1 MTTTRELGTIE
12 KVDIR
17 EVWPTE
23 DGHFTPWLGENLV
36 KLGADLGMDLELV
49 ETEAE
54 VGTFKLDVRA
64 HDANTKGEVVIENQ
78 FGQTNH
84 SHLGQLLTYASGFDA
99 QAVVWIAES
108 FRDEHKEAL
117 DFLNHRTGEDTQFF
131 GVEIETWRIG
141 DSLPAPH
148 FNVVATPNE
157 WRKQGVIRTQSPGNT
172 SERGERYRAFFQV
185 LIDTLRQEHNFTNAR
200 KAQSG
205 NWRYFSAGHAQRVQY
220 GATLASGNR
229 ARVELYID
237 NGDKDWNKGLFDQ
250 LIEVKTEIESECAEP
265 LEWERLDTARAS
277 RIAVYTNGSIID
289 DTEERLAEI
298 RAWMVERLLKFKEV
312 FGPRLVELVD

>member
-1 MTTTRELGTIE
+1 MTTAFELGTIE
-12 KVDIR
+12 KVDIKA
-17 EVWPTE
+17 VWPAE
-23 DGHFTPWLGENLV
+23 DVDFTPWLGENLD
-36 KLGADLGMDLELV
+36 KLGAELGMDLELV

-78 FGQTNH
+78 FGPTNH
-84 SHLGQLLTYASGFDA
+84 SHLGQLLTYASGFNA

-131 GVEIETWRIG
+131 GVEIETWKIG

-157 WRKQGVIRTQSPGNT
+157 WRKQGVIRTQSSGNT

-185 LIDTLRQEHNFTNAR
+185 LIDILRQEHNFTNAR

-220 GATLASGNR
+220 GATLASENR

-250 LIEVKTEIESECAEP
+250 LIEVRTDIESECEEP
-265 LEWERLDTARAS
+265 LEWERLETARAS
-277 RIAVYTNGSIID
+277 RIAVYTNGSID
-289 DTEERLAEI
+289 DPEERLAEI
-298 RAWMVERLLKFKEV
+298 REWMVERLLKFKEV
-312 FGPRLVELVD
+312 FGPRLAELVD